1 MYRQTLVFLLA
12 GILSGV
18 SANSHPAIRS
28 VAVTEFSSNGF
39 TETYSWIG
47 GSCAD
52 VIIDRISSDKSIRV
66 VEREQLSRIIEE
78 LKLQM
83 GGLVNSEAVV
93 ETGNLIGVTYFITGS
108 ISKFDEQVILS
119 SRSYSV
125 ETGEILSTNTI
136 RGLLKDLFT
145 LQEEMASK
153 ISSDLKLITNVEGGI
168 HKPLQNFELYQKTEY
183 LKKMAESVPVFN
195 LDPRRKIRTSEY
207 LNSIRQCDELIA
219 ANNDYYL
226 PHYYKGLFA
235 MHLGEFEI
243 AGNETRIATE
253 LSSHNYEALIL
264 RASVFFNSGNTQE
277 AEALLEEITEHF
289 PELPEGWFLL
299 SKVQTAG
306 NANAKATES
315 LVRSLLGRKIMPQ
328 ALAGLRSG
336 LSISPPASNRFS
348 SESLYNVARLYEA
361 FWSKGREPAE
371 IVNIARLLNE
381 QYPDFYLPLFFI
393 GRAEYKSKKYDGSVN
408 SFLECLSYYPQ
419 FPEAHRDL
427 ALSLFSLKN
436 CDRAEQH
443 VRLYMQFSDAVTD
456 YDIIEEARKKC
467 K

>member
-1 MYRQTLVFLLA
+1 MFRAVVA
-12 GILSGV
+12 VIIIGILSCMEALSSPV
-18 SANSHPAIRS
+18 IRS

-52 VIIDRISSDKSIRV
+52 VIVERISSDRSIRV
-66 VEREQLSRIIEE
+66 VEREQLNRIIEE

-83 GGLVNSEAVV
+83 GGLVNSDAAV

-108 ISKFDEQVILS
+108 ISKFEEQVILS

-125 ETGEILSTNTI
+125 ETGEIVSTATV
-136 RGLLKDLFT
+136 RGLLKDLFI
-145 LQEEMASK
+145 LQEDIASK
-153 ISSDLKLITNVEGGI
+153 ISSDLKLVTNIEGGI
-168 HKPLQNFELYQKTEY
+168 HKPLQNFELYQNIEY

-207 LNSIRQCDELIA
+207 INSIRQCDELIA
-219 ANNDYYL
+219 ANHDYYL

-235 MHLGEFEI
+235 MHLGEYEI
-243 AGNETRIATE
+243 AGTETRIAAE
-253 LSSHNYEALIL
+253 LSSGDYEALIL
-264 RASVFFNSGNTQE
+264 RASVLFNSGNTRE
-277 AEALLEEITEHF
+277 AEDLLEGITARF
-289 PELPEGWFLL
+289 PEFPEGWFLL
-299 SKVQTAG
+299 SKIQTAK
-306 NANAKATES
+306 NANEQAIES
-315 LVRSLLGRKIMPQ
+315 LIRSLLGKKIMPQ
-328 ALAGLRSG
+328 ALSGLRSG
-336 LSISPPASNRFS
+336 LSVSSPALNQFS
-348 SESLYNVARLYEA
+348 SENIYNVAKLYQA

-371 IVNIARLLNE
+371 ILNIARSLNE

-393 GRAEYKSKKYDGSVN
+393 GRNEFRTKKYEGSVK
-408 SFLECLSYYPQ
+408 SFLECLSCYPE

-427 ALSLFSLKN
+427 ALSLFSLKV
-436 CDRAEQH
+436 CERAEQH

-456 YDIIEEARKKC
+456 YDTIEEARKKC